1 LEGKRVTDVESEAS
15 LTQHRPLN
23 LPGFSAVYFNI
34 KYGKSGGGKR
44 TQKQRKE
51 TVTKFLKL

>member
-15 LTQHRPLN
+15 LTQHRPLT
-23 LPGFSAVYFNI
+23 LPGFRAVYFNI
-34 KYGKSGGGKR
+34 KYATCGGEKR
-44 TQKQRKE
+44 TEKQRKE

>member
-1 LEGKRVTDVESEAS
+1 VLTGAESEAS
-15 LTQHRPLN
+15 LTQHRPLT
-23 LPGFSAVYFNI
+23 LSGFRAVYFNI